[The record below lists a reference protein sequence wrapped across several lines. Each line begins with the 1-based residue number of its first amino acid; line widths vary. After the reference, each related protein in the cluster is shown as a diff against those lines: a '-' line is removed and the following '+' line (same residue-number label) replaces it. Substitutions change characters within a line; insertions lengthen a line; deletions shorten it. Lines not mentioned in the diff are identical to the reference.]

1 MLSESEGGHDLERI
15 SEYYEKFD
23 STNGEN
29 LILKRIKL
37 LWCPTLSAFLLTCA
51 IIGLVILSLVTFYT
65 IPKKTSFTLLY
76 VGDWGINS
84 KEQTNVA
91 KLMRFEFLSFN
102 QKK

>member
-23 STNGEN
+23 STNGEKS
-29 LILKRIKL
+29 ILKRIKL
-37 LWCPTLSAFLLTCA
+37 LWCPTLSAFLLTCG
-51 IIGLVILSLVTFYT
+51 IVGLLVLSLVTFFT

-76 VGDWGINS
+76 VGDWGFSS
-84 KEQTNVA
+84 KEQLNVA
-91 KLMRFEFLSFN
+91 KLMRFEIFFFN